1 MNWLRYTQI
10 KHTMKKLILIGLAL
24 VMLSCRAF
32 VGFEPTFTM
41 GMSES
46 DFKKKNK
53 PELVAANEEDGT
65 RIYST
70 YYASTNY
77 KFFFFRNE
85 KLVRFEK
92 GIYADDYKS
101 FRY

>member
-1 MNWLRYTQI
+1 MNRHQYTQI
-10 KHTMKKLILIGLAL
+10 NTHMKKLLLIGLAL
-24 VMLSCRAF
+24 VMLSCRAM

-46 DFKKKNK
+46 DFKKKNR

-65 RIYST
+65 KIYST
-70 YYASTNY
+70 YHASTNY

-92 GIYADDYKS
+92 GIYADDYKA

>member
-1 MNWLRYTQI
+1 
-10 KHTMKKLILIGLAL
+10 MKNIILMALAL
-24 VMLSCRAF
+24 TMLSCRAF

-53 PELVAANEEDGT
+53 PELVAANEEDAT

-70 YYASTNY
+70 YHASTNY

>member
-1 MNWLRYTQI
+1 MR
-10 KHTMKKLILIGLAL
+10 KLILIGLAL

-53 PELVAANEEDGT
+53 PELVAANEDGT

-70 YYASTNY
+70 YHASTDF

-92 GIYADDYKS
+92 GKNADDYQLL
-101 FRY
+101 RY